1 MPTIRYRGRRHR
13 RRILPRPPQ
22 RHVDKFARH
31 HGHSVLHQVE
41 NVLAVVE
48 ETDQM
53 EGAEQS
59 ATHQSQ
65 IANHHR
71 TLKMD
76 EIIQN

>member
-1 MPTIRYRGRRHR
+1 MPTI
-13 RRILPRPPQ
+13 LTRPTQ
-22 RHVDKFARH
+22 RHVDKFDRD

-41 NVLAVVE
+41 NVLAVIE

-59 ATHQSQ
+59 ATPPQSQ